1 MKKNFFIIVFFVFFV
16 FILPNES
23 KAYSSDPKQFIT
35 EIVDEVKK
43 ILVDSNTQKFK
54 TKRLSEIAMETVD
67 IQGIGYYTLG
77 NYRNDLSDEQMKK
90 YAVLFEK
97 YFLKSFT
104 SRLTD
109 YSEPKIDV
117 LSTEVLNPKYT
128 IVKSLLLATD
138 KKPAVNIEWR
148 VYTKN
153 PDKPLIRDLIIEGL
167 SLARTQKEEFA
178 SVIETNNG
186 DIEQLFVT
194 LKEFI
199 NK

>member
-43 ILVDSNTQKFK
+43 ILVDSNTQVFK

-90 YAVLFEK
+90 YAVLFEE

-109 YSEPKIDV
+109 YSEPKINV

-138 KKPAVNIEWR
+138 KKPAVTIEWR

-178 SVIETNNG
+178 SVIESNNG
-186 DIEQLFVT
+186 DITKLFIT
-194 LKEFI
+194 LEEFI

>member
-1 MKKNFFIIVFFVFFV
+1 MK
-16 FILPNES
+16 E
-23 KAYSSDPKQFIT
+23 
-35 EIVDEVKK
+35 
-43 ILVDSNTQKFK
+43 
-54 TKRLSEIAMETVD
+54 
-67 IQGIGYYTLG
+67 
-77 NYRNDLSDEQMKK
+77 YR
-90 YAVLFEK
+90 VLFKK

-109 YSEPKIDV
+109 YSEPKIEV
-117 LSTEVLNPKYT
+117 LSTEVLNPKYVM
-128 IVKSLLLATD
+128 VKSLLLATD
-138 KKPAVNIEWR
+138 KKPEVKIEWR

-178 SVIETNNG
+178 SIIETNDG
-186 DIEQLFVT
+186 DIKALFAK